1 MKNIFI
7 LIVLI
12 NSLLGDHKANPFN
25 VLDIS
30 PGAISQGLG
39 EAMIAYT
46 ETADMSYFNP
56 AAMSFSNKNRIS
68 GSHMKWK
75 PNLTW
80 DLYHEFIAFN
90 YKINDKYTIGGNFIF
105 LNFGEQVGMDEMGN
119 FTSNWHAYHYVFS
132 INASYKFSNSSSLG
146 LTAKTFKEKMTIDD
160 GIVSQAID
168 ISYFI
173 QKNNNLNT
181 GFQIANISSDH
192 SAPTII
198 SWGLLKKVYQNGQNT
213 IKALSQIDKHLRFNE
228 EIIYKVGIEYKYS
241 ERYFLRAGY
250 MYGKQPGD
258 LKLNNLTY
266 GFGVHINN
274 IGFDFGYTFGDKDN
288 IISRASTQYFS
299 IFYNI

>member
-1 MKNIFI
+1 
-7 LIVLI
+7 
-12 NSLLGDHKANPFN
+12 
-25 VLDIS
+25 
-30 PGAISQGLG
+30 
-39 EAMIAYT
+39 
-46 ETADMSYFNP
+46 
-56 AAMSFSNKNRIS
+56 
-68 GSHMKWK
+68 
-75 PNLTW
+75 
-80 DLYHEFIAFN
+80 
-90 YKINDKYTIGGNFIF
+90 
-105 LNFGEQVGMDEMGN
+105 
-119 FTSNWHAYHYVFS
+119 
-132 INASYKFSNSSSLG
+132 
-146 LTAKTFKEKMTIDD
+146 MTIDD

-192 SAPTII
+192 SAPTIF